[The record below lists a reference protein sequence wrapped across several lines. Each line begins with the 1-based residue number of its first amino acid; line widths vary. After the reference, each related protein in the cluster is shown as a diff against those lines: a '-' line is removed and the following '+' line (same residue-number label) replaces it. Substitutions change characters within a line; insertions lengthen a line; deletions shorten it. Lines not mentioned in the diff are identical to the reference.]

1 MTREAWREW
10 ANTHSLWA
18 IQTERRFKSARA
30 SNGIEP
36 ILTILSEIDDIAC
49 LLPPI
54 EANRVRAKAFVTLAI
69 QARVWNRIR
78 WFETS
83 YLRLVASMRRYT
95 GEFKR
100 HCWANRKMVITYHRT
115 DRTLSTF
122 EAVRGQFHE
131 RGDRAHAL
139 LMAAWDGWRGI
150 EGIDDYRDV
159 VLALVPIEARP
170 PRRSRQGYCQHDWY
184 RLNGGDGRLVHMRD
198 ERLSACFQEHV
209 GVTHCNGVGHPAGDP
224 NDDFGGRLRNRLH
237 AIGWTED
244 AADVTCPRCLKN
256 MAKRAIAE
264 TYKAKET
271 R

>member
-1 MTREAWREW
+1 MTREEWHEW
-10 ANTHSLWA
+10 ANTHSPWA

-36 ILTILSEIDDIAC
+36 ILTILSEIDDIAR

-95 GEFKR
+95 GR
-100 HCWANRKMVITYHRT
+100 RRSWANRMMVITYYRG
-115 DRTLSTF
+115 D
-122 EAVRGQFHE
+122 EEIRGQFHQ

-139 LMAAWDGWRGI
+139 LMAAWDGWRRI
-150 EGIDDYRDV
+150 ETIDEYRDA
-159 VLALVPIEARP
+159 VLALVPIDVRP
-170 PRRSRQGYCQHDWY
+170 PRRSRWGYCQHDWY
-184 RLNGGDGRLVHMRD
+184 RLNGGDGRLVHMCD

-209 GVTHCNGVGHPAGDP
+209 GVTHCNGVGHPE
-224 NDDFGGRLRNRLH
+224 GRPPH

-244 AADVTCPRCLKN
+244 AANVTCPRCLKN
-256 MAKRAIAE
+256 MAKQAIAD